1 MEGLPVVESIA
12 ITEATAAGDRRRAP
26 TKSEPLYAAVDL
38 GTNNCR
44 LLIAR
49 RTADGFEVVDAFSR
63 IVRLGE
69 GVGATGRLQP
79 AAIHR
84 TMAALRICAGKIR
97 RQNVILSRA
106 VATEACRQASNF
118 PTFRDR
124 VRRETGIELEM
135 IPAGEEA
142 RLAAAGCAPL
152 LDPAVPHAII
162 FDIGGGSTELTW
174 LEFDSDGHAV
184 TLDAV
189 SIPFGVVSLAE
200 QHGGHEVS
208 AETYEAMSAATVAA
222 LAEFEARN
230 NLRGLIAQGRVQMI
244 GSSGTVTTLA
254 GVHLGLPRYIR
265 SQVDG
270 CTLTFEEARGASR
283 MLLGLDYAA
292 RAAYP
297 CIGRDR
303 ADLVLAGCAI
313 LEAICETWPVGRLR
327 VGDRGVREG
336 ILFDLLAEAQRRHAA
351 KPSG

>member
-1 MEGLPVVESIA
+1 MEGTSVVESVA
-12 ITEATAAGDRRRAP
+12 LTQATAAGDRRRTPRA
-26 TKSEPLYAAVDL
+26 EPLYAAIDL

-49 RTADGFEVVDAFSR
+49 AAADGFEVVDAFSR

-79 AAIHR
+79 EAIQR
-84 TMAALRICAGKIR
+84 TLSALRICAAKIR
-97 RQNVILSRA
+97 RQNVVLSRV
-106 VATEACRQASNF
+106 VATEACRQAANF
-118 PTFRDR
+118 PAFRDR
-124 VRRETGIELEM
+124 VRREAGLDLEM
-135 IPAGEEA
+135 IPASEEA

-152 LDPAVPHAII
+152 LDPTVPHAII

-174 LEFDSDGHAV
+174 LEIDSAGQTV
-184 TLDAV
+184 TLDAL
-189 SIPFGVVSLAE
+189 SIPLGVVSLAE
-200 QHGGHEVS
+200 LHGGHQVS
-208 AETYEAMSAATVAA
+208 AETYATMSAVTLAA
-222 LAEFEARN
+222 LADFEARN
-230 NLRGLIAQGRVQMI
+230 NLRGLIEQGRVQMI

-270 CTLTFEEARGASR
+270 TTLSFADARAASH

-292 RAAYP
+292 RSAYP

-313 LEAICETWPVGRLR
+313 LEAICDTWPVGRLR

-336 ILFDLLAEAQRRHAA
+336 ILFDLLAEAQRRRAA

>member
-1 MEGLPVVESIA
+1 MEGTLVVESIA
-12 ITEATAAGDRRRAP
+12 IAEATAAGDRRRPRVA
-26 TKSEPLYAAVDL
+26 EPLYAAVDL

-49 RTADGFEVVDAFSR
+49 AAAGGFEVVDAFSR

-69 GVGATGRLQP
+69 GVGANGRLQP
-79 AAIHR
+79 EAMQR
-84 TMAALRICAGKIR
+84 TLGALRICASKIR
-97 RQNVILSRA
+97 RQNVVLSRA
-106 VATEACRQASNF
+106 VATEACRQAGNF
-118 PTFRDR
+118 PAFRDR
-124 VRRETGIELEM
+124 VRRETGIGLEM
-135 IPAGEEA
+135 IPASEEA
-142 RLAAAGCAPL
+142 RLSAAGCAPL
-152 LDPAVPHAII
+152 LDRGIPHAII

-174 LEFDSDGHAV
+174 LEVEPDGSTTALD
-184 TLDAV
+184 TL

-200 QHGGHEVS
+200 RHGGEVVS
-208 AETYEAMSAATVAA
+208 ADTYADMARAAAEALV
-222 LAEFEARN
+222 EFESRN
-230 NLRGLIAQGRVQMI
+230 SLRTLIGQGQVQMI

-270 CTLTFEEARGASR
+270 CSLDFEDARRVSR
-283 MLLGLDYAA
+283 MLLGLDYDA

-313 LEAICETWPVGRLR
+313 LEAICDIWPVGRLR

-336 ILFDLLAEAQRRHAA
+336 ILFDLLAQAPQRRALQ
-351 KPSG
+351 PSR